1 MSAMSES
8 SVPGVSAPGVSADL
22 QGHGRSPESSRQY
35 WTEAAHTGALREV
48 PVPQP
53 APGELLIET
62 LHSGI
67 SRGTESLV
75 HRGEVPAAITELMQA
90 PFQLGALPFPVSHGY
105 LNVGVV
111 RQGRSELI
119 GQTVF
124 TLAGH
129 REHVVVPEAAAHV
142 LPEGCPPQRALFA
155 GIGEVGLNGLWEG
168 PVMIGDRVAVVG
180 GGLIGLTTAL
190 LASKMALQRLQVV
203 EVDAERRT
211 FIRDLGLDAVAPE
224 QADLD
229 NDVVLHSSSS
239 SAGLAT
245 SLRLAGDD
253 AVIVEQS
260 WYGTGDQQVPLG
272 ADFHARRLRIV
283 ATQVGQVPGPRR
295 MRRTRGQ
302 RLATALSM
310 LDSRFDRLISG
321 RSPLAQLPDVM
332 QDVATGADWTRGQ
345 ILHVIDHPSPRT
357 TPSDERLV

>member
-1 MSAMSES
+1 MMRVMSES
-8 SVPGVSAPGVSADL
+8 SVTGVSAKL
-22 QGHGRSPESSRQY
+22 QGRGQSPDTSCQY
-35 WTEAAHTGALREV
+35 WTESADTGALREV
-48 PVPQP
+48 PLPSP
-53 APGELLIET
+53 GPGELLIET

-75 HRGEVPAAITELMQA
+75 HRGEVPANITDLMQA
-90 PFQLGALPFPVSHGY
+90 PFQLGELPFPVSHGY

-111 RQGRSELI
+111 RQGSEALI

-129 REHVVVPEAAAHV
+129 REHVVVPEDAAHV
-142 LPEGCPPQRALFA
+142 LPQGCPPQRALLA

-168 PVMIGDRVAVVG
+168 PVMVGDRVAVVG

-203 EVDAERRT
+203 EIDAERRA
-211 FIRDLGLDAVAPE
+211 FIESLGLDAVTPE
-224 QADLD
+224 EAGLD
-229 NDVVLHSSSS
+229 NDVVLHSSAS

-245 SLRLAGDD
+245 ALRLAGDD

-260 WYGTGDQQVPLG
+260 WYGTGDQQIPLG

-302 RLATALSM
+302 RLATALEL
-310 LDSRFDRLISG
+310 LDSRFDKLISG
-321 RSPLAQLPDVM
+321 HSPLAELPAVM
-332 QDVATGADWTRGQ
+332 QDIASGAPWTRKQ
-345 ILHVIDHPSPRT
+345 ILHVVDHPLAAGHTSG
-357 TPSDERLV
+357 

>member
-1 MSAMSES
+1 MMRVMSELS
-8 SVPGVSAPGVSADL
+8 FTGVSAEVP
-22 QGHGRSPESSRQY
+22 GHGQAPETSRQY
-35 WTEAAHTGALREV
+35 WTEAAETGGLREV
-48 PVPQP
+48 PLPEP
-53 APGELLIET
+53 SPGELLIET

-75 HRGEVPAAITELMQA
+75 HRGEVPSNITEIMQA
-90 PFQLGALPFPVSHGY
+90 PFQLGELPFPVSHGY

-111 RQGRSELI
+111 RRGSEALI

-129 REHVVVPEAAAHV
+129 REHVVVPESAAHV
-142 LPEGCPPQRALFA
+142 LPDGCPPQRALLA

-168 PVMIGDRVAVVG
+168 PVMVGDRVAVVG

-190 LASKMALQRLQVV
+190 LASKLALQRLQVV
-203 EVDAERRT
+203 EIDAERRA
-211 FIRDLGLDAVAPE
+211 FIESLGLEAVTPDAAG
-224 QADLD
+224 LD
-229 NDVVLHSSSS
+229 NDVVLHSSAS

-245 SLRLAGDD
+245 ALRLAGED
-253 AVIVEQS
+253 AVVVEQS

-302 RLATALSM
+302 RLATALDL
-310 LDSRFDRLISG
+310 LDSRFDLLISG
-321 RSPLAQLPDVM
+321 HSPLAELPSVM
-332 QDVATGADWTRGQ
+332 QDVAAGAPWTRDQ
-345 ILHVIDHPSPRT
+345 ILHVIDHP
-357 TPSDERLV
+357 LAAHHAFG